1 MCTRACNALCSDSAS
16 TSPIASFL
24 CFFLG
29 RIFFKSRLKEYLQR
43 FDGRKQ
49 RRLSHTDRHARMA
62 PQKPKDTHTHTVYE
76 LLGKYWQTAT
86 LTSVKKNKTKKTD
99 TFSHYTTALHWAK
112 ELVWQPS
119 VVWLLFHRLVL
130 SRSIL
135 VLLQLLQWLKDLLL
149 PL

>member
-1 MCTRACNALCSDSAS
+1 MHSMLCAATAHLLHLLLS
-16 TSPIASFL
+16 SFV
-24 CFFLG
+24 FF
-29 RIFFKSRLKEYLQR
+29 REDFFKSRLKEYLQR

-49 RRLSHTDRHARMA
+49 RRLSHADRHARMA
-62 PQKPKDTHTHTVYE
+62 PQTHRHTHSLWATGE
-76 LLGKYWQTAT
+76 YWQTAT
-86 LTSVKKNKTKKTD
+86 LTSVKKKPKKNETD

-149 PL
+149 PP